1 MSSQKQIL
9 EMLSV
14 PHKDRDIQWEAN
26 FLKTLPAANISLMAQ
41 APQAGPDQFPYMF
54 IEIKED
60 STEPAINLLKW
71 ISENGI
77 GLAINPTKS
86 FPDFVLTYGM
96 IWNYIKNGL
105 FLENSLPKAH
115 AHSDS
120 HDPNHKH
127 GPNCNHGHSHEQ
139 EQSIEAGV
147 EFYIG
152 APSEGFLPKPVRTV
166 LREFL
171 KQQGVMAPK
180 IIMISP
186 DKVKFDLCFSIES
199 FGSPKA
205 EEHEGILQALSW
217 FLPAHYSLAFVSEN
231 GIPSFEEL

>member
-1 MSSQKQIL
+1 MSGHHDDML
-9 EMLSV
+9 ELLSV
-14 PHKDRDIQWEAN
+14 PNKDRDVQWETA
-26 FLKTLPAANISLMAQ
+26 FLNKLPQANISLMAQ

-60 STEPAINLLKW
+60 SKEPAINLLKW
-71 ISENGI
+71 IAENGI

-96 IWNYIKNGL
+96 IWNYVHSGQ
-105 FLENSLPKAH
+105 FLENPVAKPH
-115 AHSDS
+115 V
-120 HDPNHKH
+120 H
-127 GPNCNHGHSHEQ
+127 GPNCNHGHDHGHSHQQ
-139 EQSIEAGV
+139 EETIQPGV
-147 EFYIG
+147 EFYVG
-152 APSEGFLPKPVRTV
+152 SPSASYLPPPVRTV
-166 LREFL
+166 LKEFL

-180 IIMISP
+180 IVMISP

-199 FGSPKA
+199 FGSPKE

>member
-1 MSSQKQIL
+1 MSGQQKIL
-9 EMLSV
+9 ELLSV
-14 PHKDRDIQWEAN
+14 TQKDRDVQWENN
-26 FLKTLPAANISLMAQ
+26 FLKALPEANVSLMAK

-54 IEIKED
+54 IEIRED
-60 STEPAINLLKW
+60 SDEPAINLLKW
-71 ISENGI
+71 ITENGI

-96 IWNYIKNGL
+96 IWNYVKNGA
-105 FLENSLPKAH
+105 FLENPVAKPH
-115 AHSDS
+115 V
-120 HDPNHKH
+120 H
-127 GPNCNHGHSHEQ
+127 GPNCNHGHDHSHGEEQ
-139 EQSIEAGV
+139 NIEAGV
-147 EFYIG
+147 EFFVG
-152 APSEGFLPKPVRTV
+152 APSEGYLPAAVRNV

-171 KQQGVMAPK
+171 KQQGIMAPK
-180 IIMISP
+180 VIMISP